1 MTRPSS
7 SDRQVLA
14 QVPAARR
21 RAKRARLSTPHADRV
36 RYDRSSRQLH
46 IRLTNGA
53 ALTIPIALVPSLRAA
68 DDRDLREVTVG
79 PAGVGLRWERL
90 DADLTVA
97 SLVRLVLG
105 TQALLRVAGSVGGA
119 MRTTAKSRAA
129 RLNGLKGGRP
139 RNTAAKAMG
148 LKP

>member
-1 MTRPSS
+1 MTRPSL

-21 RAKRARLSTPHADRV
+21 RATRARLSTPHADQV
-36 RYDRSSRQLH
+36 RYDQSNRRLH

-53 ALTIPIALVPSLRAA
+53 ALAIPIALVPSLRAA
-68 DDRDLREVTVG
+68 SDRDLRDLTVG
-79 PAGVGLRWERL
+79 PEGVGLRWERL

-105 TQALLRVAGSVGGA
+105 TQVLLRVAGSVGGA
-119 MRTTAKSRAA
+119 ARTTAKARAA

-139 RNTAAKAMG
+139 RNTAAKSAV
-148 LKP
+148 

>member
-1 MTRPSS
+1 MTRPSL

-21 RAKRARLSTPHADRV
+21 RATRARLSTPHADQV
-36 RYDRSSRQLH
+36 QYDRSSRQLH
-46 IRLTNGA
+46 IQLTNGA
-53 ALTIPIALVPSLRAA
+53 ALAIPVVLVPSLRAA
-68 DDRDLREVTVG
+68 SDRDLGDVTVG

-97 SLVRLVLG
+97 GLVRLVLG
-105 TQALLRVAGSVGGA
+105 TQVLLRVAGSVGGA
-119 MRTTAKSRAA
+119 ARTTAKARAA

-139 RNTAAKAMG
+139 RNTAAKSAV
-148 LKP
+148 

>member
-1 MTRPSS
+1 MTRPSL

-21 RAKRARLSTPHADRV
+21 RATRARLSTPHADQV

-46 IRLTNGA
+46 IQLTNGA
-53 ALTIPIALVPSLRAA
+53 ALAIPVVLVPSLRAA
-68 DDRDLREVTVG
+68 SDRDLGDVTVG

-97 SLVRLVLG
+97 GLVRLVLG
-105 TQALLRVAGSVGGA
+105 TQVLLRVAGSVGGA
-119 MRTTAKSRAA
+119 ARTTAKARAA

-139 RNTAAKAMG
+139 RNAAAKSAV
-148 LKP
+148 